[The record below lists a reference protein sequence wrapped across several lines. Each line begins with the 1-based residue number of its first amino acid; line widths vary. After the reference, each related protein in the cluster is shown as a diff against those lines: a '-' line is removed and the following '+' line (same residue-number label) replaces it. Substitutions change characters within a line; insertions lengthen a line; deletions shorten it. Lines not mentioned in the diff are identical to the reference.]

1 MFIIPLQPLPQLRQS
16 CANTKFRAF
25 IAFVFSTCRVFL
37 ISRNHQMNI
46 FVVFTFCRRNNKHTL
61 QCLWR
66 ALDLFLSWI
75 VCYVLWQG
83 VFFWV
88 LASLF
93 GIKILPCCIVAQ
105 SAKNKQCSGFC
116 PTVQKV
122 QTHRVKNS
130 KGKLSPDPEAKLYQ
144 IACARVSDWNLVR
157 PLVSMWR
164 KLKRSRATHL
174 FSVKNDC
181 FFFIII
187 IWIGFKENIHIY
199 V

>member
-16 CANTKFRAF
+16 GANTKFRAF
-25 IAFVFSTCRVFL
+25 IAFMFSTCQVFL
-37 ISRNHQMNI
+37 ISRNHL
-46 FVVFTFCRRNNKHTL
+46 FTFCRRNNKRTL

-66 ALDLFLSWI
+66 ALDLFLSRI

-83 VFFWV
+83 VYIYIDFNFFFLV

-93 GIKILPCCIVAQ
+93 GITED
-105 SAKNKQCSGFC
+105 SAMLHCSTVRQKQTGSGFC

-122 QTHRVKNS
+122 QTHWGKNS
-130 KGKLSPDPEAKLYQ
+130 KGMLSPDPEAKLYQ
-144 IACARVSDWNLVR
+144 IACARVSDWNFVR

-164 KLKRSRATHL
+164 KLKRSRATFL
-174 FSVKNDC
+174 FSVKN
-181 FFFIII
+181 
-187 IWIGFKENIHIY
+187 EYIY